1 MTTTNKIYWAST
13 GVICAVMI
21 FSVINFNLAHPV
33 GPSEGS
39 FAHLALPDYFRIE
52 LSVAKVLGIVALL
65 LPGVPL
71 KLKEFAYFGF
81 GITLVSA
88 SIAHFSQGDGLM
100 FVIDPLIFLG
110 ILITSYRYLHRSG
123 AKPFHSNQIDPRA
136 GLDR

>member
-1 MTTTNKIYWAST
+1 MNPTNKIHRACT
-13 GVICAVMI
+13 GVICAVMT

-52 LSVAKVLGIVALL
+52 LSTAKVLGIVALL

-88 SIAHFSQGDGLM
+88 SVAHFSQGDGPM

-110 ILITSYRYLHRSG
+110 ILITSYRYLHR
-123 AKPFHSNQIDPRA
+123 KDNRPHIQPTK
-136 GLDR
+136 LT